1 MTIKQRPGARPS
13 RIGRPYARARRHLI
27 EVGVFEMTM
36 SKQIICEY
44 CTETFEVVGTGSGA
58 EAVRTVFCGRCYG
71 ENAIWWPE
79 NGSYSVRTPA
89 VPIADE

>member
-1 MTIKQRPGARPS
+1 VTIKRPGARPS
-13 RIGRPYARARRHLI
+13 PNRTAYARARRPLI
-27 EVGVFEMTM
+27 EGVFFEMTM
-36 SKQIICEY
+36 SKRIICEY
-44 CTETFEVVGTGSGA
+44 CPETFEVVGTGSGA

-89 VPIADE
+89 VPLADE